1 MADRRTVET
10 ELLALL
16 ATLDIYIEHAIIVE
30 KYPTNA
36 HVRDVLKQKKGA
48 LSAAIM
54 RLLLVT
60 NVIE

>member
-16 ATLDIYIEHAIIVE
+16 ATLYIEHAIIVE